1 MFEIWL
7 RAITRPMLVTYQELL
22 EEEPN
27 PSLGTALLWMI
38 VAGAISAV
46 VSGILSFIIG
56 FGELF
61 DITSLLCGIIVVPIG
76 AVIGFL
82 IGSGIYFV
90 AAKIFG
96 GEGTFD
102 RQSYLLAAAYAPM
115 GIISAFLVALP
126 WIGPWLSL
134 ISSLYTVWLAILVMQ
149 AAHRFSAGRAVASVL
164 APLVIIVI
172 PICVIAILLL
182 IGPAV
187 GTVFSDIVNEI

>member
-1 MFEIWL
+1 MFEIWI
-7 RAITRPMLVTYQELL
+7 RAITRPMLATYQELL
-22 EEEPN
+22 EEEPS
-27 PSLGTALLWMI
+27 PPLTTPLLWMI
-38 VAGAISAV
+38 ASAV
-46 VSGILSFIIG
+46 IAAVISGVVSLITGL
-56 FGELF
+56 GEFF

-90 AAKIFG
+90 SAKIFG

-115 GIISAFLVALP
+115 AIISALLAVLP
-126 WIGPWLSL
+126 WIGAWLG
-134 ISSLYTVWLAILVMQ
+134 IIASLYTVWLAILAMQ
-149 AAHRFSAGRAVASVL
+149 AAHRFSTGRAVASVL
-164 APLVIIVI
+164 APLIIFVI

-187 GTVFSDIVNEI
+187 GEVFTEIQNAI